1 MCKII
6 KDDCFS
12 FIKQTGSY
20 LEKFDLIF
28 LDPPYK
34 EKKINL
40 LIDMIKEKEILENNG
55 ILIIHRHK
63 KDDIEITKNLNI
75 LDTRYYGISKIIIG
89 N

>member
-1 MCKII
+1 M
-6 KDDCFS
+6 
-12 FIKQTGSY
+12 
-20 LEKFDLIF
+20 LEKIELRF
-28 LDPPYK
+28 LKHPYK

-40 LIDMIKEKEILENNG
+40 LIDMIKEEEILKNNG

-89 N
+89 KLVIS